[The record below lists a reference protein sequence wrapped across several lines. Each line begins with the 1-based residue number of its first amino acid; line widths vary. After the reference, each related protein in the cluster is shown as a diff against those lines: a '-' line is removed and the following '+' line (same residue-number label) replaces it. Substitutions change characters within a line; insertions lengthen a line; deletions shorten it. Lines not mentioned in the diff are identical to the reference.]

1 MGNSNSSLF
10 QLQDEYDNMIGVVK
24 VLQNENKK
32 LKLERDKLNSDKN
45 GLMQDIK
52 TEKIKRIHIEKNI
65 AELLDTSIC
74 DEYILKHKSKVL
86 DQENEKQLLYKFILY
101 TKNEWADIFNK
112 NHKT

>member
-1 MGNSNSSLF
+1 MGNTNSSLF

-32 LKLERDKLNSDKN
+32 LKAERDKIKSDN
-45 GLMQDIK
+45 NELMQDIK

-74 DEYILKHKSKVL
+74 DKYVLENKSKIL
-86 DQENEKQLLYKFILY
+86 ENEFMK
-101 TKNEWADIFNK
+101 
-112 NHKT
+112 

>member
-32 LKLERDKLNSDKN
+32 LKLERDKLNSDNN

-65 AELLDTSIC
+65 AELLDPSIC
-74 DEYILKHKSKVL
+74 DEYIVEHKSKVL
-86 DQENEKQLLYKFILY
+86 DQEYEKQLLYKFILY
-101 TKNEWADIFNK
+101 LKNEWIDIFNK
-112 NHKT
+112 NHKM